1 MQKGVYSEM
10 FQLPTVKR
18 TWLAGGFYNFGGR
31 DKFQLPTVKRTIKE
45 VFAYYRNGVSITYG
59 KANHDDGTK
68 VGDFD
73 YIDMV
78 CFNYFRES

>member
-1 MQKGVYSEM
+1 M

-68 VGDFD
+68 VVDFD
-73 YIDMV
+73 YTDMD
-78 CFNYFRES
+78 CFNYLR